1 MRPLF
6 LLLAPLLITASASMH
21 AQPAIE
27 ADLGN
32 LPPGVQAPKPITSHA
47 VFTADYP
54 SEWVAAHEV
63 GTTTI
68 HYMILEDGS
77 IGETQILV
85 SSGSQRLD
93 DASIAMIRGRWLF
106 SPATRNGQPIRVWQ
120 RAKIVWQLAPDAVP
134 TAKTP

>member
-6 LLLAPLLITASASMH
+6 LLLAPLLTTASTIVH
-21 AQPAIE
+21 PQPAIE

-47 VFTADYP
+47 VYAADYP
-54 SEWVAAHEV
+54 AESVAMHEV
-63 GTTTI
+63 GATTV

-85 SSGSQRLD
+85 SSGSQRLN

-106 SPATRNGQPIRVWQ
+106 SPATRNGQPIPVWQ
-120 RAKIVWQLAPDAVP
+120 RAKVVWQLAPEAVP
-134 TAKTP
+134 NAKTP